1 MGLMS
6 NYTVFY
12 DEISDKWIVRRH
24 GSVKKSDAFA
34 TQKEAVK
41 RAKDLAKKS
50 GGSVNVKNK
59 DGKVR
64 DTLGKSN
71 KKAKEAKKKK

>member
-6 NYTVFY
+6 NYTVLW
-12 DEISDKWIVRRH
+12 DEKSEKWIVRRH
-24 GSVKKSDAFA
+24 GSVKKSDAFS
-34 TQKEAVK
+34 TQKEAIT

-64 DTLGKSN
+64 DQVGKSN
-71 KKAKEAKKKK
+71 KKDKLKK

>member
-6 NYTVFY
+6 NYTVLW
-12 DEISDKWIVRRH
+12 DEITERWIVRRH
-24 GSVKKSDAFA
+24 GSVKKSDAFS
-34 TQKEAVK
+34 TQKEAVV
-41 RAKDLAKKS
+41 RAKELAKKS

-64 DTLGKSN
+64 DQVGKSN
-71 KKAKEAKKKK
+71 KKIKAKK

>member
-6 NYTVFY
+6 NYTVLW
-12 DEISDKWIVRRH
+12 DETTEKWIVRRH
-24 GSVKKSDAFA
+24 GSVKKSDAFS
-34 TQKEAVK
+34 TQKDAIA

-64 DTLGKSN
+64 DQVGKSN
-71 KKAKEAKKKK
+71 KKAKSKK

>member
-6 NYTVFY
+6 NYSVLWDVNT
-12 DEISDKWIVRRH
+12 EKWIVRRH

-34 TQKEAVK
+34 TQKEAID

-64 DTLGKSN
+64 ANVGKAN
-71 KKAKEAKKKK
+71 KKVKK